1 MYENSLV
8 SIIITC
14 YNDYKFIEESV
25 NSAINQTY
33 QNKEIIIV
41 DDGSKERTKSILKSL
56 EAKVT
61 KIIYQFNQGVSV
73 ARNIGVNAAQGK
85 YIIILDSDDF
95 FMPSFCEKAIKIFNK
110 ENDVVNVTCKA
121 RWFWDDLD
129 YQIFE
134 PVGGTVVNFLKNNS
148 SLANSLFTKDKFLEV
163 GGYDEKMIH
172 GYEDWEFF
180 IRLHEK
186 GGHTY
191 VIPEILF
198 NYRKK
203 KISRSTKSHN
213 YKYDLLEYIYLK
225 HSNLYIN
232 NFEVF
237 VKDQLAKR
245 KWEEKEKIKNTERID
260 FLLGKNI
267 LKPFRFLKSKFKT

>member
-1 MYENSLV
+1 MVENSLI

-14 YNDYKFIEESV
+14 YNDFEYIEESV

-33 QNKEIIIV
+33 QNKEIILV
-41 DDGSKERTKSILKSL
+41 DDGSEERTKSILKKI
-56 EAKVT
+56 ENKVT
-61 KIIYQFNQGVSV
+61 RIIYQSNQGVSV
-73 ARNIGVNAAQGK
+73 ARNIGVYAAKGEF
-85 YIIILDSDDF
+85 IMILDGDDY
-95 FMPSFCEKAIKIFNK
+95 FMPSFCQKAVEIFDK
-110 ENDVVNVTCKA
+110 ENDVVNVTCNA

-129 YQIFE
+129 YQIYE
-134 PVGGTVVNFLKNNS
+134 PVGGSVVNFLKSNS
-148 SLANSLFTKDKFLEV
+148 SIGNSLFRKQKFLEV

-186 GGHTY
+186 GGVTH
-191 VIPEILF
+191 VLPEILF

-203 KISRSTKSHN
+203 RISRSTKSYN
-213 YKYDLLEYIYLK
+213 YKYELLEYIYLK

-232 NFEVF
+232 NFKVF

-245 KWEEKEKIKNTERID
+245 KWEEREKIKNTKRID

-267 LKPFRFLKSKFKT
+267 LQPFRFLKSKLKG

>member
-1 MYENSLV
+1 MSENSLV

-14 YNDYKFIEESV
+14 YNDFEYIEESV

-33 QNKEIIIV
+33 QNKEIILV
-41 DDGSKERTKSILKSL
+41 DDGSDERTKSVLKNL
-56 EAKVT
+56 ENKIT
-61 KIIYQFNQGVSV
+61 KIIYQSNQGVSV
-73 ARNIGVNAAQGK
+73 ARNIGVYSSKGEF
-85 YIIILDSDDF
+85 IMILDGDDY
-95 FMPSFCEKAIKIFNK
+95 FMPSFCQKAVEIFDK
-110 ENDVVNVTCKA
+110 ENNVVNVTCNA

-129 YQIFE
+129 YQIYE
-134 PVGGTVVNFLKNNS
+134 PLGGSVVNFLKSNS
-148 SLANSLFTKDKFLEV
+148 SIGNSLFRKQKFLEV

-186 GGHTY
+186 GGVTH
-191 VIPEILF
+191 VLPEILF

-203 KISRSTKSHN
+203 RISRSTKSHN
-213 YKYDLLEYIYLK
+213 YKYDLLEYIYIK

-232 NFEVF
+232 NFKYF
-237 VKDQLAKR
+237 VKDQLDKR
-245 KWEEKEKIKNTERID
+245 RWEEKEKIKNTERID

-267 LKPFRFLKSKFKT
+267 LKPFRFIKSKLKG